1 MKQLFYM
8 FKVKDAETFYGEIH
22 ELAKQKNAALFNCYV
37 QQEIFTVATANR
49 VQQFDFTNLD
59 DEKTIR
65 LIENAIYILKEN
77 LPTSTKLVNPIS
89 SI

>member
-8 FKVKDAETFYGEIH
+8 YKVKDAETFYGEIH
-22 ELAKQKNAALFNCYV
+22 ELAKQKNVTLFNCYV

-49 VQQFDFTNLD
+49 VQQFDFSNLD
-59 DEKTIR
+59 DEKAIR
-65 LIENAIYILKEN
+65 LIENAVYILQEN
-77 LPTSTKLVNPIS
+77 IPKFTKLITSTS

>member
-22 ELAKQKNAALFNCYV
+22 ELAKQKNATLFNCYV

-49 VQQFDFTNLD
+49 VQQFDFSNLD
-59 DEKTIR
+59 DEKSIR
-65 LIENAIYILKEN
+65 LIENAMIIMEEILPKKI
-77 LPTSTKLVNPIS
+77 KLLK
-89 SI
+89 